1 MEYDKIITNLLISN
15 KNKIRNGILRKIK
28 SKYPNILSYLIK
40 RYDDSESISET
51 IRRIQY
57 NIEKDQFVKYVVKR

>member
-28 SKYPNILSYLIK
+28 SKYPNILKIKTILKILI
-40 RYDDSESISET
+40 I
-51 IRRIQY
+51 
-57 NIEKDQFVKYVVKR
+57 

>member
-40 RYDDSESISET
+40 KYDDSESISET
-51 IRRIQY
+51 IRKNSI
-57 NIEKDQFVKYVVKR
+57 

>member
-28 SKYPNILSYLIK
+28 LKYPNILSYLIK
-40 RYDDSESISET
+40 RYDD
-51 IRRIQY
+51 
-57 NIEKDQFVKYVVKR
+57 